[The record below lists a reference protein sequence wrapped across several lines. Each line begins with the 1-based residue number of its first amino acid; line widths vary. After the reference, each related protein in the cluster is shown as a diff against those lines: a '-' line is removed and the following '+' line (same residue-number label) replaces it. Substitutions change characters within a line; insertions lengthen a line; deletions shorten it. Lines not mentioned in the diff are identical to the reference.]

1 MGADVTTT
9 TLPTTNGN
17 HAQAEASKTDQGIIT
32 LLGRTQ
38 RIAALRAKGWK
49 VELSGG
55 RWAILTDPELLPER
69 KARAIKVAM
78 VRSTPMAP
86 TTNTGTIGMDADA
99 VIDSGYILVAAF
111 LSGWSLG
118 ELPTVTN
125 FDALLDLP
133 ARDYS
138 ALQSACEDLKDE
150 AFTDYSPSTPAA
162 LADPSTPFAAGS
174 A

>member
-1 MGADVTTT
+1 MADTT

-17 HAQAEASKTDQGIIT
+17 HAQAAATETDRKALAHLNRI
-32 LLGRTQ
+32 Q

-55 RWAILTDPELLPER
+55 QWATLSDPELLTER

-78 VRSTPMAP
+78 VRSTPQAP
-86 TTNTGTIGMDADA
+86 TSDTGSIAMDAEA

-111 LSGWSLG
+111 LSGWSFG
-118 ELPTVTN
+118 ELPTVAN
-125 FDALLDLP
+125 FDRLLDLP
-133 ARDYS
+133 SRDYS
-138 ALQSACEDLKDE
+138 ALQTAAEDLKDE
-150 AFTDYSPSTPAA
+150 AFTDFSPTPET
-162 LADPSTPFAAGS
+162 LADSSSPFTSGS